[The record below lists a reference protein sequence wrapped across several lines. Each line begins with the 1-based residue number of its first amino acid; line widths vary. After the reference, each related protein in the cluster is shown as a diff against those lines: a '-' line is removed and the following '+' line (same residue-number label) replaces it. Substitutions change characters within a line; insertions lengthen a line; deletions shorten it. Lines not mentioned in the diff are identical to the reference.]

1 MIRET
6 ICCPMSRSFSSSG
19 RIVAGNSTKPGEF
32 PWMVAGIDKYEMD
45 GPMCVGSLITPVH
58 VLTAAHCLSY
68 SMEEVP
74 SYIRVRVGEHDF
86 DTVMESE
93 HRDFRVKSVKVHPGF
108 ANAWDGN
115 ELYMYNDLAV
125 VEIDVPCM
133 EELKI
138 VRLPDKATDF
148 RNRSAT
154 VIGWGIRD
162 PDKPYQP
169 PILQTVTAGIY
180 PHEMCKSLHPAIKY
194 THLCATNNL
203 NGENITCY

>member
-1 MIRET
+1 M
-6 ICCPMSRSFSSSG
+6 M
-19 RIVAGNSTKPGEF
+19 
-32 PWMVAGIDKYEMD
+32 
-45 GPMCVGSLITPVH
+45 
-58 VLTAAHCLSY
+58 
-68 SMEEVP
+68 MEELS
-74 SYIRVRVGEHDF
+74 SYIRFRVGEHDF

-108 ANAWDGN
+108 ADARDGN

-133 EELKI
+133 EDLKI

-162 PDKPYQP
+162 PDEPYQP

-194 THLCATNNL
+194 THMCATDNL
-203 NGENITCY
+203 NGENITCYENFGGLLHVKEGENWVQVGIESSSRYDCLIPGQPTIYTNVSAH